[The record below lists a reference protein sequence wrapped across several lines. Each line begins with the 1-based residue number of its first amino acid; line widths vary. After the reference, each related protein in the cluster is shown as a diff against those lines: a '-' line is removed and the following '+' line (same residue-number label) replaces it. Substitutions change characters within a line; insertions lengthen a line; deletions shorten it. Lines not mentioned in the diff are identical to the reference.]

1 MGGAEMRPGEREQ
14 SHLRHLVMV
23 TLVIV
28 TTTRAGEGHGHAR
41 DRQRVTKSE

>member
-1 MGGAEMRPGEREQ
+1 MGGAEMRPGERDQ
-14 SHLRHLVMV
+14 SHPRHLVMV